1 MAQQASEPKHAER
14 FFINVLWNWFAV
26 GVSLIIGFY
35 LTRFLIRKLTDE
47 QYGVWVL
54 AFSLIEYVSLF
65 DLGFRS
71 AIVNFLS
78 HLRVQQD
85 SRGMNEVV
93 STALAY
99 FLGIATVAIVLS
111 LTVAGQG
118 YRAFTISPANR
129 GNFSFL
135 LMLVGF
141 IWAGSI
147 VSGIFQAS
155 LEAFQAFGVC
165 NKILVGTVLI
175 RSASCLLVLSLGY
188 GLRWL
193 GCCTLLAQ
201 SSGWIMFYV
210 ASRRIIPELKIGRS
224 YVRAAR
230 WREMAKYGLGS
241 VFANIGTLFLT
252 NGPPLVVAHYLS
264 ATFAGY
270 YRLPFTLLNY
280 MVDVI
285 ARIGFVTA
293 PKTAEL
299 WAQGMRAQIGRL
311 GTRLNR
317 YCFALFLPPSIFLFV
332 YGHSVLTA
340 WLGKPEFVS
349 QCAPLLPVFTIAV
362 SLAISAQFNSYS
374 MLFGMAKQAPFAVSV
389 IIESILALVGMA
401 FVLPRYGILGG
412 ACVSAS
418 LMVANR
424 GLITPYIVCRELPYS
439 YFRYMGSI
447 YVRPLLCGL
456 PLAGLAFWMR
466 SSWLPGQTVLQLV
479 FAAVLIISLGLLLAL
494 VFCVEPEHR
503 LIVRDTLLKRLGMGP
518 AELPEAASELSKV
531 HLS

>member
-1 MAQQASEPKHAER
+1 MPQQASEPKHAER

-26 GVSLIIGFY
+26 GVSLLIGFY
-35 LTRFLIRKLTDE
+35 LTRYLIRKLTDE

-78 HLRVQQD
+78 HLRVQKD

-99 FLGIATVAIVLS
+99 FLGIAAVAILLS

-129 GNFSFL
+129 DNFSFL

-155 LEAFQAFGVC
+155 LEAFQAFGIC
-165 NKILVGTVLI
+165 NKILVGTVLV
-175 RSASCLLVLSLGY
+175 RSASCLIVLSLGY

-193 GCCTLLAQ
+193 GICTVVAQ
-201 SSGWIMFYV
+201 CSGWVMFYL
-210 ASRRIIPELKIGRS
+210 ASRRIIPELRIGRA

-230 WREMAKYGLGS
+230 WKEMARYGLGS
-241 VFANIGTLFLT
+241 VFSNIGTLFLT

-299 WAQGMRAQIGRL
+299 WAQGKREQIGRL

-317 YCFALFLPPSIFLFV
+317 YCFALFLPPSIFLFI
-332 YGHSVLTA
+332 YGHAVLTK

-374 MLFGMAKQAPFAVSV
+374 MLFGMAKQGPFAVSV
-389 IIESILALVGMA
+389 IVESIFALVGMA
-401 FVLPRYGILGG
+401 FVLPHYGIFGG

-418 LMVANR
+418 LMIVNR
-424 GLITPYIVCRELPYS
+424 GLITPFIVCRQLPYN
-439 YFRYMGSI
+439 YFHYMISI
-447 YVRPLLCGL
+447 YVRPLLCGI
-456 PLAGLAFWMR
+456 PVMGLALWLR
-466 SSWLPGQTVLQLV
+466 SSWLPGQTVVQLV
-479 FAAVLIISLGLLLAL
+479 LAAILIISVGLLLGL
-494 VFCVEPEHR
+494 VFSVEPEHR
-503 LIVRDTLLKRLGMGP
+503 LILRDTLLKKLGKSP
-518 AELPEAASELSKV
+518 AKSIEPASELSKV
-531 HLS
+531 